1 MVDPADRVAIWNSFL
16 KLSWTEAKR
25 VFELSNDRQSQKTLE
40 PLGGTLPDVEYHEL
54 ATLALCTLA
63 IEARANH
70 LIDELVEEG
79 KITQDVADA
88 ARWLPTKH
96 KWFLIP
102 RLAGVQSDL
111 DSSAGPHQAVAQ
123 ICDLRNDII
132 HVNYQRLKEKL
143 PSPNTVLTYF
153 KRFIEAMED
162 MNVIL
167 GRDIQAPRKKVLDI
181 GDFD

>member
-25 VFELSNDRQSQKTLE
+25 VFELSNGRQSQKTLE
-40 PLGGTLPDVEYHEL
+40 PLGGTLPEVEFHAL
-54 ATLALCTLA
+54 ATLVLCTLA

-88 ARWLPTKH
+88 VRWLPTKH

-102 RLAGVQSDL
+102 SLAGVQSAL

-143 PSPNTVLTYF
+143 PSPNTVLSYF
-153 KRFIEAMED
+153 KKFIEAMED
-162 MNVIL
+162 MNIIL
-167 GRDIQAPRKKVLDI
+167 GRGIQAPRKEVLDI